1 MEDDI
6 LLPVLTPCVMMF
18 CQLRLVPVEYSD
30 EGDTDL
36 RRRVKFFGLGKLNV
50 SLKLRRGCVWLGAMF
65 LHRHGAIVWYA
76 FGVAWLNSRGVGL

>member
-18 CQLRLVPVEYSD
+18 CQLRLVPVECSD

-36 RRRVKFFGLGKLNV
+36 RRRVKFYGLG
-50 SLKLRRGCVWLGAMF
+50 GM
-65 LHRHGAIVWYA
+65 
-76 FGVAWLNSRGVGL
+76 